1 MNLQDHFSPPL
12 SERRHWHA
20 FHNAWATYLAAS
32 LNEWLPPGYFAEPN
46 VQFGIE
52 IDVAAF
58 DETSLVPAGV
68 PSAGAPAGTWSP
80 PAPMQTIPF
89 QLTSD
94 VVEVVVYNSEAGP
107 TLVGA
112 IELVS
117 PANKD
122 RPTHRDAFTAKCAT
136 YLRQGIGLLIVDVV
150 TERVANLHNEL
161 MAQFMS
167 PDAPFLDEP
176 LYATAYRPVGMNGES
191 ELEIWQEPLSI
202 GEPLPTLPLWLHSL
216 SAPVDLGATYART
229 CREQRIV
236 GIT

>member
-1 MNLQDHFSPPL
+1 MNLQDHFNPPL
-12 SERRHWHA
+12 SQRRHWHA
-20 FHNAWATYLAAS
+20 FHNAWATYIAAS

-58 DETSLVPAGV
+58 DETPFRPPSSPTVPA
-68 PSAGAPAGTWSP
+68 ATWAP
-80 PAPMQTIPF
+80 PAPVQTIPF

-94 VVEVVVYNSEAGP
+94 IVEVAIYNSEAGP

-122 RPTHRDAFTAKCAT
+122 RPSHRDAFTAKCAT
-136 YLRQGIGLLIVDVV
+136 YLRQGIGLLIVDIV
-150 TERVANLHNEL
+150 TERTANLHNEL
-161 MAQFMS
+161 MAQFIA
-167 PDAPFLDEP
+167 PDTPFLDAA
-176 LYATAYRPVGMNGES
+176 LYATAYRPVGSNGES

-202 GEPLPTLPLWLHSL
+202 GEPLPTLPLWLRSF
-216 SAPVDLGATYART
+216 SAPVDLGAAYTRT
-229 CREQRIV
+229 CREQRLAV
-236 GIT
+236 E